1 MSATPSTGMAPL
13 TVTFDGSA
21 VDRPRRHGDIVGM
34 VIRRWRL
41 RNGISDKSPVHD
53 SRYLHGLAD
62 GHGQRGASGA
72 TTRSIVVTA
81 LPPPNA
87 PTNLTATALTGSA
100 IRLKWT
106 NGTTNQT
113 QVRIERCKGSRCTN
127 FVQVSTVP
135 GTATTFTDSGLAT
148 LTVYTYRVRAH
159 NAGGDSSY
167 SNTASAR
174 TRR

>member
-1 MSATPSTGMAPL
+1 M
-13 TVTFDGSA
+13 TFDGSGSTDPDGTVTSWA
-21 VDRPRRHGDIVGM
+21 WSFGDGAFGTGSLTSHLYTTPGTYTASLTVTD
-34 VIRRWRL
+34 
-41 RNGISDKSPVHD
+41 NG
-53 SRYLHGLAD
+53 
-62 GHGQRGASGA
+62 GASGT

-148 LTVYTYRVRAH
+148 LTMYTYRVRAH
-159 NAGGDSSY
+159 NPGGDSSY